1 MIHKSR
7 TVTTHNLA
15 KQDSKPTELIATEEV
30 PSKNKNNQKHF
41 VIFRSSSVSL
51 LLFLFAKV
59 RTWFHSNVQFYSKSV
74 YFSHHHSFFASLGD
88 VILQLYVGT
97 KNGWSQTS
105 EKEKHFSYRWN
116 IFAKEELGLG
126 APTTKATYYSSH
138 AQAVD
143 ISLIT
148 HPLLA
153 SFGRKSISKGMF
165 RPLLFYIYAVLLRR
179 KSATFSLSLWIARK
193 HFSDTIFEKGYF
205 VKSCR

>member
-1 MIHKSR
+1 
-7 TVTTHNLA
+7 VTTHNLA
-15 KQDSKPTELIATEEV
+15 KTRFQTHWIDATEEV
-30 PSKNKNNQKHF
+30 PSKKTKT
-41 VIFRSSSVSL
+41 IKSISWSSEV
-51 LLFLFAKV
+51 V
-59 RTWFHSNVQFYSKSV
+59 R
-74 YFSHHHSFFASLGD
+74 FFASLGD

-153 SFGRKSISKGMF
+153 SFGRKSISKDTYC
-165 RPLLFYIYAVLLRR
+165 LLFPSSTCAQPAVGIVQ
-179 KSATFSLSLWIARK
+179 TSLIPLNQSKAAMPFTK
-193 HFSDTIFEKGYF
+193 CDEN
-205 VKSCR
+205 

>member
-15 KQDSKPTELIATEEV
+15 KQDSKPTELMATEEV

-41 VIFRSSSVSL
+41 VISRSSIRWVYSSFSL
-51 LLFLFAKV
+51 PKFV
-59 RTWFHSNVQFYSKSV
+59 PHSNVQFYSKSV
-74 YFSHHHSFFASLGD
+74 YFSHHHSSFASLGD

-126 APTTKATYYSSH
+126 APTTKATSSH

-165 RPLLFYIYAVLLRR
+165 RPLLLYIYAVLLRR

-193 HFSDTIFEKGYF
+193 HFSYTIFEKGYF
-205 VKSCR
+205 I